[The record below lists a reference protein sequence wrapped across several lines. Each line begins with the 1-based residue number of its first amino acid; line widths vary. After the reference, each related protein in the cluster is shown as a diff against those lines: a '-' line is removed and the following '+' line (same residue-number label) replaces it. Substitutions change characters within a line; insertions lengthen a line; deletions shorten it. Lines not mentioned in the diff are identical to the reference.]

1 VDRQLICSE
10 GFVRAEDRQTGK
22 DSRLPRL
29 LRRALLVVG
38 GALAAAV
45 ITSAPA
51 WADVVEDG
59 VTVTA
64 TTTTTV
70 ISSVKDA
77 TKADELPDR
86 VLHAG
91 RDLVPAPV
99 VPISLDTGLALLL
112 QDFATDLPLASPVD
126 LRHGDVVAPV
136 RSRLGLP
143 EHHAAQPA
151 SSTPVLRFST
161 EPVPPSSAV
170 SDVIVSE
177 AASTLPLSSATN
189 GQGNDSSPVVP
200 RRGEFNGTCHAM
212 RTTESGQLA
221 CRIWTSVVRVMSVRV
236 GQQPGRTPD

>member
-1 VDRQLICSE
+1 M
-10 GFVRAEDRQTGK
+10 RAEDRQTGK

-38 GALAAAV
+38 GAIAAAV

-51 WADVVEDG
+51 WADVIEDG

-99 VPISLDTGLALLL
+99 VPISLDTGLALL
-112 QDFATDLPLASPVD
+112 QEFATDLPLASPVD

-136 RSRLGLP
+136 RSRLGLT
-143 EHHAAQPA
+143 EHHAAQPV

-161 EPVPPSSAV
+161 EPVLPSSAG
-170 SDVIVSE
+170 SDVIASE
-177 AASTLPLSSATN
+177 AASTLPLSSASN

-200 RRGEFNGTCHAM
+200 RRGELNGTCHAM

>member
-1 VDRQLICSE
+1 M
-10 GFVRAEDRQTGK
+10 RAEDRQTGK

-38 GALAAAV
+38 GAIAAAV

-99 VPISLDTGLALLL
+99 VPISLDTGLALL
-112 QDFATDLPLASPVD
+112 QEFATDLPLASPVD

-136 RSRLGLP
+136 RSRLGLT

-151 SSTPVLRFST
+151 SSTPVPRFST
-161 EPVPPSSAV
+161 EPVLPSSAG

-177 AASTLPLSSATN
+177 AASTLPLSSASN

-200 RRGEFNGTCHAM
+200 RRGELNGTCHAM

>member
-1 VDRQLICSE
+1 M
-10 GFVRAEDRQTGK
+10 RAEDRQTGK
-22 DSRLPRL
+22 DSRLSRL

-38 GALAAAV
+38 GAIAAAV

-64 TTTTTV
+64 TATTTATTTV
-70 ISSVKDA
+70 ISSVRDA
-77 TKADELPDR
+77 TKADELPHR
-86 VLHAG
+86 VLAAG

-99 VPISLDTGLALLL
+99 VPISLDTGLALLHE
-112 QDFATDLPLASPVD
+112 FATDLPLASPAD

-136 RSRLGLP
+136 VTRLDLNDQAGP
-143 EHHAAQPA
+143 PA
-151 SSTPVLRFST
+151 SSTSVRFST
-161 EPVPPSSAV
+161 EPVPPSSAA

-189 GQGNDSSPVVP
+189 GQRNDSSPVVP
-200 RRGEFNGTCHAM
+200 RRGELNGTCHAT
-212 RTTESGQLA
+212 RTTESGQPA
-221 CRIWTSVVRVMSVRV
+221 CRTWTSVVRVMSVRV

>member
-1 VDRQLICSE
+1 VH
-10 GFVRAEDRQTGK
+10 AEDRQTGK

-59 VTVTA
+59 VTVTT

-70 ISSVKDA
+70 ISSVRDA

-86 VLHAG
+86 VFDAG

-99 VPISLDTGLALLL
+99 VPISLDTGLALLHE
-112 QDFATDLPLASPVD
+112 FATDLPLASSAD

-136 RSRLGLP
+136 MSRLDFD
-143 EHHAAQPA
+143 EIHAGQPA
-151 SSTPVLRFST
+151 SRTPVVRFST
-161 EPVPPSSAV
+161 EPGLPSSAA

-177 AASTLPLSSATN
+177 AASTLPLSSAAN
-189 GQGNDSSPVVP
+189 GQKNDSSPVVP
-200 RRGEFNGTCHAM
+200 RRGELSGTCHAM
-212 RTTESGQLA
+212 RTTETGQLA
-221 CRIWTSVVRVMSVRV
+221 CRTWTSVVRVMSVRV

>member
-1 VDRQLICSE
+1 M
-10 GFVRAEDRQTGK
+10 RAEDRQTGK

-38 GALAAAV
+38 GAIAAAV

-51 WADVVEDG
+51 WADVIEDG

-99 VPISLDTGLALLL
+99 VPISLDTGLVLL
-112 QDFATDLPLASPVD
+112 QEFATDLPLASPVD

-136 RSRLGLP
+136 RSRLGLT
-143 EHHAAQPA
+143 ENHAAQPA
-151 SSTPVLRFST
+151 SSTPVVRFST

-200 RRGEFNGTCHAM
+200 RRGELSGTCHAM
-212 RTTESGQLA
+212 PTTESGQLA